1 MRSSAVTFGHFKHL
15 VETYKLAEQVR
26 ASIAAD
32 RKLKTAVAVENHTP
46 IATFIPTAAS
56 AATARPSRKC
66 SCPLTQ
72 TAVVNLRTSL
82 THGKNIFTQII
93 VISGDEIS
101 ISVRG
106 LF

>member
-1 MRSSAVTFGHFKHL
+1 L
-15 VETYKLAEQVR
+15 KLAEQVH

-32 RKLKTAVAVENHTP
+32 RKLKTAVAVKNHTP

-56 AATARPSRKC
+56 AATARSSRKC

-82 THGKNIFTQII
+82 THGKNIFTQVI
-93 VISGDEIS
+93 VINGDEIS